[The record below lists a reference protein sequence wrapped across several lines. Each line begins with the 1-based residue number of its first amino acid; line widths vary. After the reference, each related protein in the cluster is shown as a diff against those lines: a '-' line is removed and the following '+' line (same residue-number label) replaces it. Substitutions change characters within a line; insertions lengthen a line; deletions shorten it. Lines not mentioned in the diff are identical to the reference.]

1 MTLTPSNSHLIISGY
16 FNQKKTSVIKRCIVR
31 SKYQPLGTIFWNC
44 IFFNN
49 SRENDAITK
58 KTGMGIW
65 DDSVLIALTFQ
76 PKKPFVNWIYQAVKE
91 TLFSG
96 DIFPNSNLFFTKD
109 AKMLSICISYVR
121 RILFTPYH
129 LGSIDSIRPY
139 NTPGAGVGSR
149 WKSFISCLPYINR

>member
-1 MTLTPSNSHLIISGY
+1 M
-16 FNQKKTSVIKRCIVR
+16 IKRCIVR

-65 DDSVLIALTFQ
+65 DDSVLTALTFQ
-76 PKKPFVNWIYQAVKE
+76 LKKPYVNWRYSALKE
-91 TLFSG
+91 TLLFG
-96 DIFPNSNLFFTKD
+96 DISPISNSFFTKD

-121 RILFTPYH
+121 TILLTPYH
-129 LGSIDSIRPY
+129 SGTITSKM
-139 NTPGAGVGSR
+139 R
-149 WKSFISCLPYINR
+149 WVKNQAVLI